1 MVRYLAF
8 LFFFLFGAN
17 NNNNI
22 EERGGNGVVSF
33 FAHALTPITDLTFID
48 AIDNCLAESPVDGE
62 CTTYGSSSGYG
73 TMPNWDVSQITKI
86 NMFLSDTFSYQGWGN
101 KETFNADLSSWNVS
115 SVQDMYRAFTGCDAF
130 NQNLNAWDMSS
141 VTNVYQMFKSLC

>member
-22 EERGGNGVVSF
+22 EERGVNGVVCF

-101 KETFNADLSSWNVS
+101 KETLTQICRVGTS
-115 SVQDMYRAFTGCDAF
+115 RACKTCTEHLLGA
-130 NQNLNAWDMSS
+130 MHS
-141 VTNVYQMFKSLC
+141 TKI

>member
-1 MVRYLAF
+1 MVRHLAF

-86 NMFLSDTFSYQGWGN
+86 NMFCRIRFRIKGGEIRKRLTQICRVGTS
-101 KETFNADLSSWNVS
+101 
-115 SVQDMYRAFTGCDAF
+115 RACKTCTEHLLGA
-130 NQNLNAWDMSS
+130 MHS
-141 VTNVYQMFKSLC
+141 TKI